1 MIPRSAAPTAGRSSS
16 AISGSGRLAGVIVL
30 AVLPL
35 FAQSFQYTIEL
46 PLLYALSKGWPLVTL
61 PLTLIGLARV
71 TFPGRALALVTFVWI
86 YGVTPWMSQI
96 VLNNTLPGAV
106 ASTVKVWAFAYL
118 FSLPALL
125 AWLRPSPDDLR
136 RMVLVLGAATFLLL
150 VGLWVTLPASA
161 YQANTIEAKILLWDP
176 ERGPRI
182 NLPMFFGLLLL
193 FTLNRH
199 IWLRRR
205 LWPAALLIL
214 GFLLLM
220 MIYKARM
227 SIAAAGG
234 AVLIGAALSLGR
246 WRWAAV
252 LSLVLAGALAA
263 PSLLVYLGSAEFA
276 ARLGGS
282 LTARQAEAKAAVD
295 FLNAEPWRWVT
306 GVGNLTRVGDIGMA
320 EILQTT
326 YFFVVDLGWLGVIFE
341 FGLVGALLIAGLCL
355 ATLRLCAMLQSSEHA
370 MDRALL
376 DYVVYILLTSW
387 IYPVV
392 YAPGEL
398 AVCAALAMYFV
409 TVRSATQAAP
419 LAGPAIMP
427 QPARRGD
434 RPPDLRG
441 AASAKH

>member
-1 MIPRSAAPTAGRSSS
+1 MTMTSEGARANVPFPTVPEA
-16 AISGSGRLAGVIVL
+16 GRLAGIILLV
-30 AVLPL
+30 ALPL
-35 FAQSFQYTIEL
+35 FAQSFQYTVEL
-46 PLLYALSKGWPLVTL
+46 PLLYALSKGWPLLTL
-61 PLTLIGLARV
+61 PLTVIGLARV
-71 TFPGRALALVTFVWI
+71 SFPGRALALITFLWI

-96 VLNNTLPGAV
+96 VLGNTFPGAA

-125 AWLRPSPDDLR
+125 VWLRPSADTLR
-136 RMVLVLGAATFLLL
+136 RVALTLGVATFLLL
-150 VGLWVTLPASA
+150 VGLWLTLPPSA

-199 IWLRRR
+199 MWLRRR
-205 LWPAALLIL
+205 FWPAALLL
-214 GFLLLM
+214 VGFLLLLF
-220 MIYKARM
+220 IYKARM

-234 AVLIGAALSLGR
+234 AVLIGAALSLSR

-252 LSLVLAGALAA
+252 LSLLLAAALAT
-263 PSLLVYLGSAEFA
+263 PSALMYLGSADFA

-282 LTARQAEAKAAVD
+282 LTARQAEAKAAID

-341 FGLVGALLIAGLCL
+341 FGLVGTLMIAALCIVV
-355 ATLRLCAMLQSSEHA
+355 LRLCALLQASEHA
-370 MDRALL
+370 FDRALL

-398 AVCAALAMYFV
+398 TVCGAMAMYLIAL
-409 TVRSATQAAP
+409 RSQTATEATPAAP
-419 LAGPAIMP
+419 
-427 QPARRGD
+427 QRRE
-434 RPPDLRG
+434 R
-441 AASAKH
+441 